1 LNKGPRRET
10 AGGISFEAGISMV
23 AHLTSGSHGLG
34 ELVQLDR
41 HAFAAKIRLSRAVLG
56 WSQSELGRRI
66 GLTQRAIHKLEQGE
80 TQPRRSTVRALEEI
94 WRDHDIKFENLAAG
108 GFRVSIPP
116 SALDRPEEALRRHR
130 RRRNVHN

>member
-1 LNKGPRRET
+1 
-10 AGGISFEAGISMV
+10 MV

-66 GLTQRAIHKLEQGE
+66 G
-80 TQPRRSTVRALEEI
+80 
-94 WRDHDIKFENLAAG
+94 
-108 GFRVSIPP
+108 
-116 SALDRPEEALRRHR
+116 
-130 RRRNVHN
+130 